1 MKMTQILATATV
13 AAVLGT
19 GGVAI
24 AGATTSGSTAPAAST
39 APASTSLNRKALLK
53 TNAKEAL
60 ALAAK
65 TIGIPPAELVKDLAQ
80 GKSIADVATAHN
92 VQPSTVINALVTA
105 ADAKVTAAVNAHKIT
120 PEQGDKLTARIP
132 TAVANFV
139 NKPHKG
145 FVRAEL
151 RGFARDAVKLA
162 AKTINITPKQL
173 VTEVKAGSTVAQV
186 AAAHGSSGQAVINA
200 LVAGIDKKIDSLVSA
215 HKLTPAQGQTI
226 EAKVPAKVANF
237 VNNWHPKK

>member
-24 AGATTSGSTAPAAST
+24 AGATTSGSTTPAAASAPA
-39 APASTSLNRKALLK
+39 PANRKGVIKA
-53 TNAKEAL
+53 NATEAL

-65 TIGIPPAELVKDLAQ
+65 TIGVSAADLVKDLAQ
-80 GKSIADVATAHN
+80 GKSIAEVATAHN

-105 ADAKVTAAVNAHKIT
+105 ANAKVTAALNAHKIT
-120 PEQGDKLTARIP
+120 PERADKIKARIP
-132 TAVANFV
+132 TVVANFV
-139 NKPHKG
+139 NKPHKHA
-145 FVRAEL
+145 VRAEL
-151 RGFARDAVKLA
+151 RGLAKDAIKLA
-162 AKTINITPKQL
+162 AKTINIPPKQL
-173 VTEVKAGSTVAQV
+173 VTEVKAGSTIAQV
-186 AAAHGSSGQAVINA
+186 AAAHGSSGQAVITA
-200 LVAGIDKKIDSLVSA
+200 LVTGIDNKINNLVAA
-215 HKLTPAQGQTI
+215 HKLTSARGQAI